1 MLRHLYIKNYTLIDE
16 LDIDFR
22 EGFSVITGETGA
34 GKSIILGAIGLL
46 LGQRAD
52 SKAIKTGADKCV
64 VEAHFDLSR
73 YDMQPFFEENDIEL
87 DASDT
92 IVRRELT
99 AAGKSR
105 AFINDT
111 PVSLALMKEL
121 GEQLV
126 DVHSQHQNLLLS
138 KQNFQLEVI
147 DILAKDTKELEAYQK
162 TYAVFRQTEHE
173 LEELREET
181 ERNRREADM
190 LQFQYDELS
199 NAKLVEGEQQELE
212 ARSDTMTH
220 AEDIKQG
227 LYTTVSA
234 LDGDE
239 QGGVLASLKRSVS
252 ALRGIEKV
260 MAQASQLADRL
271 DISLIEIKDIANEA
285 EGLLADVDFDPSE
298 LDSVNARLDRIYD
311 LQKKYRAESVE
322 ELLAQQINLQQ
333 KLLSI
338 ENSDDELADLQQKLE
353 KLRNECL
360 AKAQTLSEK
369 RRKTAKTIE
378 RQLCERL
385 VPLGMPNVR
394 FEVAVEQ
401 EEIGRMGQDKIAF
414 LFSANTS
421 TPLQPV
427 SQVASGGEIAR
438 VMLALKAMISG
449 AVKLPTIIFDEID
462 TGVSGKIAEQM
473 AQIMHEMGLQNRQ
486 VISITHLPQIAA
498 LGTTHYKVYKEET
511 KQGTTSHMTMLT
523 VEERVKEI
531 AQMLSGSNVSE
542 AAIENA
548 RQLLSSAVPHQHQHQ
563 RQSRD
568 GGDGKHDGE

>member
-121 GEQLV
+121 GEQLI

-322 ELLAQQINLQQ
+322 ELLAQQKNLQQ

-353 KLRNECL
+353 RLRNECL

-438 VMLALKAMISG
+438 VMLSLKAMISG

-462 TGVSGKIAEQM
+462 TGVSGKIAEKM
-473 AQIMHEMGLQNRQ
+473 AEIMQEMGNNERQ

-498 LGTTHYKVYKEET
+498 LGSTHYKVSKEET
-511 KQGTTSHMTMLT
+511 AQGTTTSMTMLT
-523 VEERVKEI
+523 PDERVREI
-531 AQMLSGSNVSE
+531 AQMLSGSDVSD
-542 AAIENA
+542 AAIQNA
-548 RQLLSSAVPHQHQHQ
+548 KELLKV
-563 RQSRD
+563 
-568 GGDGKHDGE
+568 KK